1 MLASQK
7 LYIANRMTFTDHREY
22 GYKENSK
29 TAAKEGSKT
38 FLIYLIVNIIIS
50 LILLLLFL

>member
-1 MLASQK
+1 
-7 LYIANRMTFTDHREY
+7 MTFTDHREY